1 MLNIDIDNLIENVK
15 DQLKPQ
21 FAECDD
27 IALYN
32 QNKVLEAFRKNKIA
46 LRHFNATTGYG
57 YDDAGRDTLN
67 RLFADTFGAEDA
79 LVSPYFTTG
88 THTISTTLFG
98 LLRPGDT
105 LLSISGAPY
114 DTLIDVI
121 SGNNIGSLKDFGI
134 DYRQVNLTENGKFDN
149 IKIKDS
155 LQSPHSVI
163 YIQRSRGYSFRNA
176 FTVEDI
182 ENIIKFVRSFSSAP
196 IIVDNCY
203 GEFTQKKEPTEVG
216 ADLIMG
222 SLIKNPGGGLAPT
235 GGYIAGKADLIK
247 QIAFR
252 MTAPGVGN
260 EVGSY
265 ASGYRLFYQGFFM
278 APHIT
283 MQAVKSALTF
293 SKVFRTLGYNAM
305 PFDNTVMSD
314 IICSIKFDSKEQL
327 VSFIQSVQYVS
338 PIDSFV
344 TPYPWDM
351 PGYADQVIM
360 AAGAFVQGSSIELS
374 ADSPIKEPYV
384 AYLQGG
390 LTYEHALIA
399 IKKCVQSIN
408 DLRR

>member
-88 THTISTTLFG
+88 THTISTALFG

-121 SGNNIGSLKDFGI
+121 SGNNIGSLKDFGV

-182 ENIIKFVRSFSSAP
+182 ENIIKFVRGFSSAP

-252 MTAPGVGN
+252 MTAPGVGS

-314 IICSIKFDSKEQL
+314 IICSIKFDSKEQI

>member
-88 THTISTTLFG
+88 THTISTALFG

-121 SGNNIGSLKDFGI
+121 SGNNIGSLKDFGV

-182 ENIIKFVRSFSSAP
+182 ENIIKFVRGFSSAP

-252 MTAPGVGN
+252 MTAPGVGS

-265 ASGYRLFYQGFFM
+265 AFGYRLFYQGFFM

-293 SKVFRTLGYNAM
+293 SKIFRTLGYNAM

-408 DLRR
+408 DFRR

>member
-15 DQLKPQ
+15 DQLKTQ

-88 THTISTTLFG
+88 THTISTALFG

-305 PFDNTVMSD
+305 PFDDTVMSD

-408 DLRR
+408 DFRR

>member
-57 YDDAGRDTLN
+57 YNDAGRDTLN

-88 THTISTTLFG
+88 THTISTALFG

-121 SGNNIGSLKDFGI
+121 SGNNIGSLKDFGV

-182 ENIIKFVRSFSSAP
+182 ENIIKFVRGFSSAP

-252 MTAPGVGN
+252 MTAPGVGS

-265 ASGYRLFYQGFFM
+265 AFGYRLFYQGFFM

>member
-121 SGNNIGSLKDFGI
+121 SGNNIGSLKDFGV

-182 ENIIKFVRSFSSAP
+182 ENIIKFVRGFSSAP

-252 MTAPGVGN
+252 MTAPGVGS

-265 ASGYRLFYQGFFM
+265 AFGYRLFYQGFFM

>member
-88 THTISTTLFG
+88 THTISTALFG

-121 SGNNIGSLKDFGI
+121 SGNNIGSLKDFGV

-252 MTAPGVGN
+252 MTAPGVGS

-265 ASGYRLFYQGFFM
+265 AFGYRLFYQGFFM

>member
-15 DQLKPQ
+15 DQLKLQ

-88 THTISTTLFG
+88 THTISTALFG

-121 SGNNIGSLKDFGI
+121 SGNNIGSLKDFGV

-155 LQSPHSVI
+155 LQFPHSVI

-182 ENIIKFVRSFSSAP
+182 ENIIKFVRGFSSAP

-235 GGYIAGKADLIK
+235 GGYIAGKAGLIK

-252 MTAPGVGN
+252 MTAPGVGS

-265 ASGYRLFYQGFFM
+265 AFGYRLFYQGFFM

-390 LTYEHALIA
+390 RTYEQALIA

>member
-15 DQLKPQ
+15 DQLKLQ

-88 THTISTTLFG
+88 THTISTALFG

-121 SGNNIGSLKDFGI
+121 SGNNIGSLKDFGV

-155 LQSPHSVI
+155 LQFPHSVI

-182 ENIIKFVRSFSSAP
+182 ENIIKFVRGFSSAP

-252 MTAPGVGN
+252 MTAPGVGS

-265 ASGYRLFYQGFFM
+265 AFGYRLFYQGFFM

-314 IICSIKFDSKEQL
+314 IICSIKFDTKEQL

>member
-88 THTISTTLFG
+88 THTISTALFG

-121 SGNNIGSLKDFGI
+121 SGNNIGSLKDFGV

-182 ENIIKFVRSFSSAP
+182 ENIIKFVRDFSSAP

-252 MTAPGVGN
+252 MTAPGVGS

-265 ASGYRLFYQGFFM
+265 AFGYRLFYQGFFM

>member
-88 THTISTTLFG
+88 THTISTALFG
-98 LLRPGDT
+98 LLHPGDT

-121 SGNNIGSLKDFGI
+121 SGNNIGSLKDFGV

-155 LQSPHSVI
+155 LQFPHSVI

-182 ENIIKFVRSFSSAP
+182 ENIIKFVRGFSSAP

-252 MTAPGVGN
+252 MTAPGVGS

-265 ASGYRLFYQGFFM
+265 AFGYRLFYQGFFM

>member
-88 THTISTTLFG
+88 THTISTALFG

-121 SGNNIGSLKDFGI
+121 SGNNIGSLKDFGV

-196 IIVDNCY
+196 IIVDN
-203 GEFTQKKEPTEVG
+203 
-216 ADLIMG
+216 
-222 SLIKNPGGGLAPT
+222 
-235 GGYIAGKADLIK
+235 
-247 QIAFR
+247 
-252 MTAPGVGN
+252 
-260 EVGSY
+260 
-265 ASGYRLFYQGFFM
+265 
-278 APHIT
+278 
-283 MQAVKSALTF
+283 
-293 SKVFRTLGYNAM
+293 
-305 PFDNTVMSD
+305 
-314 IICSIKFDSKEQL
+314 
-327 VSFIQSVQYVS
+327 
-338 PIDSFV
+338 
-344 TPYPWDM
+344 
-351 PGYADQVIM
+351 
-360 AAGAFVQGSSIELS
+360 
-374 ADSPIKEPYV
+374 
-384 AYLQGG
+384 
-390 LTYEHALIA
+390 
-399 IKKCVQSIN
+399 
-408 DLRR
+408 

>member
-67 RLFADTFGAEDA
+67 RLFADTFGADDA

-88 THTISTTLFG
+88 THTISTALFG

-121 SGNNIGSLKDFGI
+121 SGNNIGSLKDFGV

-182 ENIIKFVRSFSSAP
+182 ENIIKFVRGFSSAP

-252 MTAPGVGN
+252 MTAPGVGS

-265 ASGYRLFYQGFFM
+265 AFGYRLFYQGFFM

>member
-67 RLFADTFGAEDA
+67 RLFTDTFGAEDA

-88 THTISTTLFG
+88 THTISTALFG

-121 SGNNIGSLKDFGI
+121 SGNNIGSLKDFGV

-182 ENIIKFVRSFSSAP
+182 ENIIKFVRGFSSAP

-252 MTAPGVGN
+252 MTAPGVGS

-265 ASGYRLFYQGFFM
+265 AFGYRLFYQGFFM

>member
-88 THTISTTLFG
+88 THTISTALFG

-121 SGNNIGSLKDFGI
+121 SGNNIGSLKDFGV

-163 YIQRSRGYSFRNA
+163 YIQRSRGYSFLNA

-182 ENIIKFVRSFSSAP
+182 ENIIKFVRGFSSAP

-252 MTAPGVGN
+252 MTAPGVGS

-265 ASGYRLFYQGFFM
+265 AFGYRLFYQGFFM

>member
-88 THTISTTLFG
+88 THTISTALFG

-121 SGNNIGSLKDFGI
+121 SGNNIGSLKDFGV

-155 LQSPHSVI
+155 LQFPHSVI

-182 ENIIKFVRSFSSAP
+182 ENIIKFVRGFSSAP

-252 MTAPGVGN
+252 MTAPGVGS

-265 ASGYRLFYQGFFM
+265 AFGYRLFYQGFFM

>member
-15 DQLKPQ
+15 DQLKTQ

-88 THTISTTLFG
+88 THTISTALFG

-216 ADLIMG
+216 ADLSMG

-408 DLRR
+408 DFRR

>member
-88 THTISTTLFG
+88 THTISTALFG

-408 DLRR
+408 DFRR

>member
-88 THTISTTLFG
+88 THTISTALFG

-374 ADSPIKEPYV
+374 SDSPIKEPYV

>member
-88 THTISTTLFG
+88 THTISTALFG

-121 SGNNIGSLKDFGI
+121 SGNNIGSLKDFGV

-182 ENIIKFVRSFSSAP
+182 ENIIKFVRGFSSAP

-235 GGYIAGKADLIK
+235 GGYIAGKADMIK

-252 MTAPGVGN
+252 MTAPGVGS

-265 ASGYRLFYQGFFM
+265 AFGYRLFYQGFFM

>member
-88 THTISTTLFG
+88 THTISTALFG

-121 SGNNIGSLKDFGI
+121 SGNNIGSLKDFGV

-155 LQSPHSVI
+155 LQFPHSVI

-235 GGYIAGKADLIK
+235 GGYIAGKAGLIK

-252 MTAPGVGN
+252 MTAPGVGS

-265 ASGYRLFYQGFFM
+265 AFGYRLFYQGFFM

>member
-1 MLNIDIDNLIENVK
+1 MLNIDIDNLIKNVK

-88 THTISTTLFG
+88 THTISTALFG

-121 SGNNIGSLKDFGI
+121 SGNNIGSLKDFGV

-182 ENIIKFVRSFSSAP
+182 ENIIKFVRGYSSAP

-252 MTAPGVGN
+252 MTAPGVGS

-265 ASGYRLFYQGFFM
+265 AFGYRLFYQGFFM

-314 IICSIKFDSKEQL
+314 IICSIKFDTKEQL

>member
-88 THTISTTLFG
+88 THTISTALFG

-121 SGNNIGSLKDFGI
+121 SGNNIGSLKDFGV

-182 ENIIKFVRSFSSAP
+182 ENIIKFVRGFSSAP

-247 QIAFR
+247 QIAFH
-252 MTAPGVGN
+252 MTAPGVGS

-265 ASGYRLFYQGFFM
+265 AFGYRLFYQGFFM

>member
-15 DQLKPQ
+15 DQLKTQ

-88 THTISTTLFG
+88 THTISTALFG

-408 DLRR
+408 DFRR

>member
-88 THTISTTLFG
+88 THTISTALFG

-121 SGNNIGSLKDFGI
+121 SGNNIGSLKDFGV

-155 LQSPHSVI
+155 LQFPHSVI

-182 ENIIKFVRSFSSAP
+182 ENIIKFVRGFSSAP

-235 GGYIAGKADLIK
+235 GGYIAGKAGLIK

-252 MTAPGVGN
+252 MTAPGVGS

-265 ASGYRLFYQGFFM
+265 AFGYRLFYQGFFM

>member
-15 DQLKPQ
+15 DQLKTQ

-88 THTISTTLFG
+88 THTISTALFG

-216 ADLIMG
+216 ANLIMG

-408 DLRR
+408 DFRR

>member
-57 YDDAGRDTLN
+57 YDDVGRDTLN

-88 THTISTTLFG
+88 THTISTALFG

-121 SGNNIGSLKDFGI
+121 SGNNIGSLKDFGV

-182 ENIIKFVRSFSSAP
+182 ENIIKFVRGYSSAP

-252 MTAPGVGN
+252 MTAPGVGS

-265 ASGYRLFYQGFFM
+265 AFGYRLFYQGFFM

>member
-88 THTISTTLFG
+88 THTISTALFG

-121 SGNNIGSLKDFGI
+121 SGNNIGSLKDFGV

-252 MTAPGVGN
+252 MTAPGVGS

-265 ASGYRLFYQGFFM
+265 AFGYRLFYQGFFM
-278 APHIT
+278 SPHIT
-283 MQAVKSALTF
+283 MQSVKSALTF

>member
-88 THTISTTLFG
+88 THTISTALFG

-121 SGNNIGSLKDFGI
+121 SGNNIGSLKDFGV

-155 LQSPHSVI
+155 LQFPHSVI

-182 ENIIKFVRSFSSAP
+182 ENIIKFVRGYSSAP

-252 MTAPGVGN
+252 MTAPGVGS

-265 ASGYRLFYQGFFM
+265 AFGYRLFYQGFFM

-327 VSFIQSVQYVS
+327 VSFIQSVQYAS

>member
-67 RLFADTFGAEDA
+67 RLFADTFGTEDA

-88 THTISTTLFG
+88 THTISTALFG

-121 SGNNIGSLKDFGI
+121 SGNNIGSLKDFGV

-252 MTAPGVGN
+252 MTAPGVGS

-265 ASGYRLFYQGFFM
+265 AFGYRLFYQGFFM

-283 MQAVKSALTF
+283 LQAVKSALTF

>member
-15 DQLKPQ
+15 DQLKTQ

-88 THTISTTLFG
+88 THTISTALFG

-121 SGNNIGSLKDFGI
+121 SGNNIGSLKDFGVG
-134 DYRQVNLTENGKFDN
+134 YRQVNLTEDGKFDK

-182 ENIIKFVRSFSSAP
+182 ENIIKFVRNFSSAP

-305 PFDNTVMSD
+305 PLDNTVMSD

-408 DLRR
+408 DFRR